1 MFMNYEDKNVYMM
14 FSLFYILIEEFK
26 DLKDKKKIGKVLKK
40 KWNFKGIF

>member
-1 MFMNYEDKNVYMM
+1 MNYEDKNIYMM

-40 KWNFKGIF
+40 WNFKGIC